1 MQRLKKTVDMTEG
14 PFFKKMVTFA
24 IPLIITGLLQCFYN
38 AADLIIVAQ
47 YRTEI
52 AVAAIGSTGAL
63 TNLVLGLFMGLSVGA
78 GVSVAHYI
86 GAKEMNEVKKVVH
99 TSLILSAILGVVI
112 GAFGFVMAEDL
123 LRLMN
128 SAEGV
133 IEYATLYI
141 RIIFLGVPAS
151 MVYNYAA
158 SMIRSAGDSKRPLI
172 FLSVSGIVNVVLNLI
187 FVAVFNMGVE
197 GVAIATITSQYLSA
211 AMAVIYLMKTN
222 GPLKLSLKELRIS
235 KSKVKKIL
243 YIGIPSGLQSSLFSL
258 SNVLIQSSIN
268 LFSTQV
274 IAGSA
279 ATANIEG
286 FVYIA
291 MNSIYHVALTFI
303 GQNVGARKFKNIKK
317 ITVYSAIIVSAVGFL
332 CAAVVLLLRT
342 QLIGLYV
349 STPEAMDAAMTR
361 LYIIIPTYFLCGL
374 MDVFCGAL
382 RALDRSVIAMVIS
395 LCGACGLRIL
405 WIQTV
410 FKIFTT
416 PQSIYVSYP
425 VSWILTAVCHL
436 IFVIITAKKLIK
448 ENKERTELSSG
459 GGEYAQPAQV

>member
-141 RIIFLGVPAS
+141 RIIFP
-151 MVYNYAA
+151 
-158 SMIRSAGDSKRPLI
+158 DT
-172 FLSVSGIVNVVLNLI
+172 F
-187 FVAVFNMGVE
+187 FN
-197 GVAIATITSQYLSA
+197 S
-211 AMAVIYLMKTN
+211 
-222 GPLKLSLKELRIS
+222 
-235 KSKVKKIL
+235 
-243 YIGIPSGLQSSLFSL
+243 
-258 SNVLIQSSIN
+258 
-268 LFSTQV
+268 
-274 IAGSA
+274 
-279 ATANIEG
+279 
-286 FVYIA
+286 
-291 MNSIYHVALTFI
+291 
-303 GQNVGARKFKNIKK
+303 
-317 ITVYSAIIVSAVGFL
+317 
-332 CAAVVLLLRT
+332 
-342 QLIGLYV
+342 
-349 STPEAMDAAMTR
+349 
-361 LYIIIPTYFLCGL
+361 
-374 MDVFCGAL
+374 
-382 RALDRSVIAMVIS
+382 
-395 LCGACGLRIL
+395 
-405 WIQTV
+405 
-410 FKIFTT
+410 
-416 PQSIYVSYP
+416 
-425 VSWILTAVCHL
+425 
-436 IFVIITAKKLIK
+436 
-448 ENKERTELSSG
+448 
-459 GGEYAQPAQV
+459 